1 MVYKKITKN
10 DLNKGYL
17 VKTYSG
23 SWIVDIE
30 DGEKV
35 LRNTEKPSVTS
46 SLENYT
52 DDLIDVRR
60 FMQRDR
66 LASISFDDILAVR
79 ICNSNQQ
86 KNNGWDYTR
95 ENIVFLTDG
104 FEVTC

>member
-1 MVYKKITKN
+1 M
-10 DLNKGYL
+10 
-17 VKTYSG
+17 
-23 SWIVDIE
+23 
-30 DGEKV
+30 

-66 LASISFDDILAVR
+66 LASASFDDILAIR
-79 ICNSNQQ
+79 ICDSNQQ

-95 ENIVFLTDG
+95 ENMVFLTDG